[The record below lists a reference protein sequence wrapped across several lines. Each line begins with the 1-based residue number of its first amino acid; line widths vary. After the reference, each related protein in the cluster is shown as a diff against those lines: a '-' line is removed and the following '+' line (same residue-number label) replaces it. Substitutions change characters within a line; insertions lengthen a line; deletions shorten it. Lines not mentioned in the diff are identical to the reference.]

1 LNYTA
6 ELILSILKK
15 TISIL
20 IVLILT
26 AFIFFE
32 EPVTWLYGYIFGG
45 AIGIL
50 NFILLA
56 KTMEKAVKM
65 IPHKAQGYA
74 TFNYF
79 IRFAITGV
87 VLFIGLKAD
96 YINAIAV
103 IVGLILIKLIIIVT
117 NLFSDKEYYKR
128 IFSRKGEN

>member
-6 ELILSILKK
+6 ELVLSIVKK

-20 IVLILT
+20 AVLILT

-32 EPVTWLYGYIFGG
+32 EPMTWLYGYIFGG

-50 NFILLA
+50 NFMLLA
-56 KTMEKAVKM
+56 KTMEKAVEM
-65 IPHKAQGYA
+65 SPHKAQGYA
-74 TFNYF
+74 TVNYF

-87 VLFIGLKAD
+87 VLFIALKAD
-96 YINAIAV
+96 YINALAV
-103 IVGLILIKLIIIVT
+103 IVGLILIKLIILVT